1 MKPASLAKELRQQ
14 GIAPEEFAATVA
26 QLIEAG
32 WKSIGKNVK
41 GLREQHCRTQEE
53 LAIMSGGKHGV
64 SVRTIARI
72 ESGEQISE
80 ESLRAIAGAF
90 NVSVDDLKMPVDPP
104 DRETMKEIA
113 AAQGCIAVNFVKV
126 KVGEDIVES
135 MNGAQANMFQYDPPD
150 KKEAADALTAFQQML
165 TDYIDCWDEMSPSD
179 KFEAAQIFGDLLK
192 DLKEV
197 GCTLYQAKMYSK
209 YSMTSTQSTVSL
221 KTLVFCARKLD
232 VEKFV
237 GFVRRSPE
245 RW

>member
-1 MKPASLAKELRQQ
+1 
-14 GIAPEEFAATVA
+14 
-26 QLIEAG
+26 
-32 WKSIGKNVK
+32 
-41 GLREQHCRTQEE
+41 
-53 LAIMSGGKHGV
+53 
-64 SVRTIARI
+64 
-72 ESGEQISE
+72 
-80 ESLRAIAGAF
+80 
-90 NVSVDDLKMPVDPP
+90 
-104 DRETMKEIA
+104 
-113 AAQGCIAVNFVKV
+113 
-126 KVGEDIVES
+126 
-135 MNGAQANMFQYDPPD
+135 
-150 KKEAADALTAFQQML
+150 ML

-237 GFVRRSPE
+237 GFLRRSPE